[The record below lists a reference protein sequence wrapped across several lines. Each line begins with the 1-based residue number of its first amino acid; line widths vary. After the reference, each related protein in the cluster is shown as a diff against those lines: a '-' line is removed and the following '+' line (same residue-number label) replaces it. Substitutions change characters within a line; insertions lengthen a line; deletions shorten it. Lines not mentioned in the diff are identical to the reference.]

1 MTLLQGQV
9 AIVTGASEGIG
20 KAIAQAFAAAGAKTV
35 LAARSLDKIEALVKT
50 IKQNGGEAIAVRT
63 DVTAEADIVNLFAK
77 TREAYGRLDVLVNN
91 AGKGGGG
98 PTDELPLERW
108 QTMIDTNL
116 TSAFLCSREALK
128 IMKPQKSGRII
139 MIGSI
144 ASLTP
149 RPNGA
154 MYTTTKHGLEGLT
167 HSICQDY
174 RALHIS
180 ASIIRVGSTDTNFTN
195 IPRDQAVGPE
205 YLMDPADVANV
216 VVMMAA
222 QKPEVNIYEV
232 TMLPTEQRSF
242 IARG

>member
-1 MTLLQGQV
+1 MAMLQGKV

-35 LAARSLDKIEALVKT
+35 LAARSLDKIEALVKA
-50 IKQNGGEAIAVRT
+50 IKDNGGEAIAVRT
-63 DVTAEADIVNLFAK
+63 DVTSEADIINLFAK
-77 TREAYGRLDVLVNN
+77 TKETYGRLDVLVNN
-91 AGKGGGG
+91 AGMGGGA

-116 TSAFLCSREALK
+116 TSVFLCSREALK

-149 RPNGA
+149 RPNGV

-174 RALHIS
+174 RDLQIS
-180 ASIIRVGSTDTNFTN
+180 ASIIRVGSTDTNFAK

-216 VVMMAA
+216 VTMMAA